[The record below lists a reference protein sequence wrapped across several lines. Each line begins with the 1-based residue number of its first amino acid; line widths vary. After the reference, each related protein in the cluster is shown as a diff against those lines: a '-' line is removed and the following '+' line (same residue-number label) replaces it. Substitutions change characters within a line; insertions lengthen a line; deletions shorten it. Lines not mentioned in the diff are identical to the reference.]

1 MTAPATGNSARR
13 GTIAHVW
20 SVVGGV
26 VAPVTLVTAVLFY
39 FGYVHTQAQLEYF
52 GVDVDL
58 LGLGT
63 QDFVMRSPGVLL
75 VPMLVLLLGGAVLL
89 VADGVVRRRLATA
102 DAAAYRR
109 TARLLTGGGAGVLV
123 LGVVLVLAFP
133 VAGDWVL
140 FPLVAPLVLGCGAAL
155 AAYGLVLAGHV
166 PTGDGEEALP
176 ARAADPVRTVE
187 VLLVLTVVAALFWAT
202 ATIAQWA
209 GYTQASDLAADLT
222 VLPAVVLDTEQ
233 RLQLGDD
240 VVAQTALR
248 ADDGDRFRFRYTG
261 LRLLAEGDG
270 TLFLVPERWTDDGST
285 LVVPVA
291 DVRFRIP
298 FPG

>member
-1 MTAPATGNSARR
+1 VTGPAADDTRR
-13 GTIAHVW
+13 GTFAHVW

-75 VPMLVLLLGGAVLL
+75 VPMLVLLLGGAALL
-89 VADGVVRRRLATA
+89 LADGVVRRRLAAA
-102 DAAAYRR
+102 DAARHRR
-109 TARLLTGGGAGVLV
+109 TARTLVAVGSVVLL
-123 LGVVLVLAFP
+123 LGVALVLAFP
-133 VAGDWVL
+133 VVGDWVL
-140 FPLVAPLVLGCGAAL
+140 YPLVAPTVLGCGAAL
-155 AAYGLVLAGHV
+155 ATYGLVLASHAPGSGR
-166 PTGDGEEALP
+166 TGVV
-176 ARAADPVRTVE
+176 RAADPVRTVE

-209 GYTQASDLAADLT
+209 GYTQASDLAADLG

-240 VVAQTALR
+240 VVTQESLR

-285 LVVPVA
+285 LVVPVS
-291 DVRFRIP
+291 DVRFRLP

>member
-1 MTAPATGNSARR
+1 VTGAAADDTRR
-13 GTIAHVW
+13 GTFAHVW

-75 VPMLVLLLGGAVLL
+75 VPMLVLLLGGAALL
-89 VADGVVRRRLATA
+89 LADGVVRRRLAAA
-102 DAAAYRR
+102 DAARHRR
-109 TARLLTGGGAGVLV
+109 TARTLVAVGSVVLL
-123 LGVVLVLAFP
+123 LGVALVLAFP
-133 VAGDWVL
+133 AVGDWVL
-140 FPLVAPLVLGCGAAL
+140 YPLVAPTVLGCGAAL
-155 AAYGLVLAGHV
+155 ATYGLVLASHAPGSGR
-166 PTGDGEEALP
+166 TGVV
-176 ARAADPVRTVE
+176 RAADPVRTVE

-209 GYTQASDLAADLT
+209 GYTQASDLAADLG

-240 VVAQTALR
+240 VVTQEPLR

-285 LVVPVA
+285 LVVPVS
-291 DVRFRIP
+291 DVRFRLP

>member
-1 MTAPATGNSARR
+1 MTGVATDAAAGR

-63 QDFVMRSPGVLL
+63 QDFVLRSPGVLL
-75 VPMLVLLLGGAVLL
+75 VPMLVLLLGGALLL
-89 VADGVVRRRLATA
+89 VLDGAVRRRLAATDVA
-102 DAAAYRR
+102 THRRAARALV
-109 TARLLTGGGAGVLV
+109 AAGAAVLLA
-123 LGVVLVLAFP
+123 GVVLVLAFP
-133 VAGDWVL
+133 VAGRWIL
-140 FPLVAPLVLGCGAAL
+140 YPLVAPVVLGCGAAL
-155 AAYGLVLAGHV
+155 AAYGLVLAGH
-166 PTGDGEEALP
+166 LP
-176 ARAADPVRTVE
+176 SPGGTDARPAADPARTVV

-202 ATIAQWA
+202 ATVAQWA
-209 GYTQASDLAADLT
+209 GYTQAADLADDLT

-240 VVAQTALR
+240 VVAQQDLR

-291 DVRFRIP
+291 DVRLRLP